1 MYLNRQLS
9 QQRGS
14 MLVISLFVILVLAL
28 LGVAMTRMIAA
39 TSQATV
45 VEVSGLRALTAAQS
59 GAQVLL
65 QQTFPLNSPIQ
76 VCSTTITSPT
86 GFSDIEGLTGC
97 SYIATCTTESVN
109 KNGVANNYYRFS
121 SIGQCVVGDIIVSRQ
136 ISLDAM
142 QEQP

>member
-1 MYLNRQLS
+1 
-9 QQRGS
+9 
-14 MLVISLFVILVLAL
+14 MLIISLFVILVLAL
-28 LGVAMTRMIAA
+28 LGIAMTRMLAA

-45 VEVSGLRALTAAQS
+45 IEVSGLRALTAAQT

-76 VCSTTITSPT
+76 VCSTTITSPAS
-86 GFSDIEGLTGC
+86 FSNIEGLAGC
-97 SYIATCTTESVN
+97 SYIATCTTESVD

-121 SIGQCVVGDIIVSRQ
+121 SIGQCIVGEVVVSRQ
-136 ISLDAM
+136 VSLDAM